1 MDIYNLGVLL
11 YDMLTGLPPFYHHDR
26 ETLFT
31 NIKHARL
38 EAALNGLR
46 VIHFESLFEVPLYV
60 SRAARAFIEA
70 TMERELSKRL
80 GAHLTGQ
87 VKDAEKRCERCEG
100 SCLSMLKQ

>member
-38 EAALNGLR
+38 E
-46 VIHFESLFEVPLYV
+46 VPLYV
-60 SRAARAFIEA
+60 SRVARAFIEA
-70 TMERELSKRL
+70 TMEREPSKRL

-87 VKDAEKRCERCEG
+87 VKDKWHIEIIYINII
-100 SCLSMLKQ
+100 